1 MSQDKQRE
9 PRKRQQ
15 AQPTPKPY
23 QRNQPIWKVT
33 IIQILRGTIG
43 VLETAVDKLET
54 ETPGDGGETVG
65 FVQRIL
71 LGWDRFLRTFR
82 LFLPSSVSNSLSDA
96 TLTGILAIIA
106 VVVVWTGT
114 NLFSGKPVEVA
125 TVPPVEERP
134 TPAPTMTAPPESE
147 KLEPKPA
154 VEEKPTPEPTPTP
167 EIEEKPI
174 PEPTPTPE
182 VEEKPIPEPTPT
194 PEVEEKLKPET
205 QPKVELTPEQ
215 VLIAG
220 IKNRLAEI
228 SDRFATGLIE
238 SIQANFRTSDLT
250 VMVSDNW
257 YSLEAKQQNQLAA
270 DVLGRSQELYF
281 THLEIVDTQ
290 NKLVAR
296 SPVVGNEMVIFKRRQ
311 LVDAQVKNQASSPQ
325 NARVQQQSH

>member
-9 PRKRQQ
+9 PRKRQK
-15 AQPTPKPY
+15 AQPPQQPY
-23 QRNQPIWKVT
+23 QRNLPIWKVT

-43 VLETAVDKLET
+43 VLETTVDKLET

-65 FVQRIL
+65 FIERIL

-82 LFLPSSVSNSLSDA
+82 LFLPSSVSNSLSDV
-96 TLTGILAIIA
+96 TLTGILAIVA
-106 VVVVWTGT
+106 VVLVWTGT

-134 TPAPTMTAPPESE
+134 TPTMTAPPESE
-147 KLEPKPA
+147 KLEAKPTI
-154 VEEKPTPEPTPTP
+154 EEKPIPEPTPTP
-167 EIEEKPI
+167 EVEEKPT

-194 PEVEEKLKPET
+194 PEVEEKPTPLP
-205 QPKVELTPEQ
+205 QPQVELTPEQ

-250 VMVSDNW
+250 VKVSDNW

-270 DVLGRSQELYF
+270 DVLQRSQELYF

-290 NKLVAR
+290 DKLVAR

-311 LVDAQVKNQASSPQ
+311 LADAQVKNPASSRYKKA
-325 NARVQQQSH
+325 N